1 MKERAQDASVTL
13 ESSELTRRVLLILTA
28 PQLRGGLTR
37 SASTAPPSGVLEVV
51 NLNERDAGNVVL
63 AADDSGVIAREER
76 QKDGRFAI
84 IGRSQPGIDQRLFLR
99 RTPIVVFGQQGAISI
114 VDRQRGISQSAGMR
128 RYSWS
133 ATDWGGA
140 SNGRPVREWRRSFST
155 TIGSRLQNGM
165 DGRKIIFRLGISMG
179 PERTRF

>member
-1 MKERAQDASVTL
+1 MTNKGVRLRAVTVYLDEKSLCNPLLTLGGWLVDYGKLPTSQRGEAARKIEKAPMLFTSRDVSRKGSSLKERAQDASVTL

-37 SASTAPPSGVLEVV
+37 SASTRPPSGFLEVV

-63 AADDSGVIAREER
+63 PADDSGVIAREER

-99 RTPIVVFGQQGAISI
+99 QTAIVL
-114 VDRQRGISQSAGMR
+114 RSAS
-128 RYSWS
+128 Y
-133 ATDWGGA
+133 
-140 SNGRPVREWRRSFST
+140 
-155 TIGSRLQNGM
+155 I
-165 DGRKIIFRLGISMG
+165 
-179 PERTRF
+179 